1 MIKKLSKII
10 KNDPKITKHKKKI
23 AESVA
28 NALNIS
34 ESLISI
40 KATTTNGLK
49 FLDME
54 NGWGAEVI
62 VTVEV

>member
-1 MIKKLSKII
+1 MYIKRNLRKS
-10 KNDPKITKHKKKI
+10 
-23 AESVA
+23 
-28 NALNIS
+28 S